1 MAIQEK
7 IISRLLSTEAGKK
20 KVEEIKSSAVNT
32 AKKAWAEETSQV
44 LKEINTEKIE
54 KRKYVVTTGYGT
66 GSLPNKS
73 FEAKELPSGKVYS
86 TLYRLYSDAPG
97 SVQCVDRI
105 KDSVIGA
112 GYVITPIKGQKGTK
126 QDLKKLLEF
135 FDNPNEEGET
145 IEDIVG
151 GGIVNLLSYG
161 NWYIEKVMNKTGTE
175 LKEIYNLDSSM
186 MTILVDDDLHK
197 GGVDAKKG
205 YERLTN
211 FSKKI
216 IYLPNEIVHIKRS
229 APNGSI
235 YGQAVLETNT
245 ATLMLVLNALT
256 YNINIMKNGGVSTV
270 QINLPEDSNEND
282 AEAVSRFYETN
293 YSGPWN
299 AGKPFVTF
307 KGAKIN
313 SLGITPQEMRYMEL
327 LEYSVRQIAGQYGVP
342 LILIGIPDGTNRAT
356 ASATIKSFY
365 LNKIYPL
372 RKYIAS
378 KITQD
383 IIIDGLKINGW
394 QLSFRSSGLEES
406 DSNRRDVM
414 TGYTKGLYNFNEAR
428 EKMGLLPIEDE
439 WAAEYYLVGSKNDV
453 LVPVKRAISNGDKP
467 TPKVKAPGDK
477 TPANPEA
484 PKEDKPNRTQGE
496 GADEGDK

>member
-1 MAIQEK
+1 MNITEK
-7 IISRLLSTEAGKK
+7 IVEKLLSTDAAQKQVNK
-20 KVEEIKSSAVNT
+20 IKDVAVNS
-32 AKKAWAEETSQV
+32 AKKEWAEETSTV
-44 LKEINTEKIE
+44 LKKIQTEKIE
-54 KRKYVVTTGYGT
+54 KRKYVSTTGYGT
-66 GSLPNKS
+66 GSLASKS

-86 TLYRLYSDAPG
+86 TLYTLYSDAPG

-126 QDLKKLLEF
+126 SDLKRLIEF
-135 FDNPNEEGET
+135 FDRPNGEGET

-161 NWYIEKVMNKTGTE
+161 NWYIEKVMNKAGTQ
-175 LKEIYNLDSSM
+175 LSEIYNLDTSN

-205 YERLTN
+205 YQRTTE

-216 IYLPNEIVHIKRS
+216 VYTPEEICHIKRS

-256 YNINIMKNGGVSTV
+256 YNISIMKNGGIPPI
-270 QINLPEDSNEND
+270 QINLPDDSTEND
-282 AEAVSRFYETN
+282 AEAVARFYESN
-293 YSGPWN
+293 FSGPWN

-307 KGAKIN
+307 KGAKAN
-313 SLGITPQEMRYMEL
+313 NLGISPQDMRYMEL
-327 LEYSVRQIAGQYGVP
+327 LEYSVRQVAGQYGVP

-383 IIIDGLKINGW
+383 IIVDGLKINGW

-414 TGYTKGLYNFNEAR
+414 TGYGKGLYNFNEAR
-428 EKMGLLPIEDE
+428 EKMGLLPIEDA
-439 WAAEYYLVGSKNDV
+439 WAAEYYLVGSKNDT
-453 LVPVKRAISNGDKP
+453 LIPIKRAISNGDKP
-467 TPKVKAPGDK
+467 TPKVKPVGDK
-477 TPANPEA
+477 TPANPDA
-484 PKEDKPNRTQGE
+484 PKEEKPNRTQGE
-496 GADEGDK
+496 GADESDK